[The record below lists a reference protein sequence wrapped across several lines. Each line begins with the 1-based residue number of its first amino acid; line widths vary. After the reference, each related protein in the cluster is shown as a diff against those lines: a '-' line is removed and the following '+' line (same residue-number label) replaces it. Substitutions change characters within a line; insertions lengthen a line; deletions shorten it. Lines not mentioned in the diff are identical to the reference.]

1 MATSDLE
8 HSTHETSSALT
19 YATPLLLAL
28 IAGILAALIGGVG
41 EGRWSISP
49 DWKLGLMFGVSAML
63 AGSVQVF
70 LQQSFELT
78 RTKRR
83 LLKRL
88 NDDQADAESM
98 LATIAE
104 MREDQTP
111 YRPLD

>member
-1 MATSDLE
+1 MAIRELE
-8 HSTHETSSALT
+8 QTTPDESSAAA

-28 IAGILAALIGGVG
+28 IAGTLAALVGGVG
-41 EGRWSISP
+41 VGRWVISP

-78 RTKRR
+78 RSKRR

-88 NDDQADAESM
+88 DDEQAEAGSM
-98 LATIAE
+98 LSAIAQV
-104 MREDQTP
+104 REDQTP